1 MLHSSRSQS
10 VQHTVLD
17 FAESAPEQLLRQRV
31 CQGGW
36 QERKQCG
43 LTVDLK
49 ADLGLGMKAELVY
62 CPERD
67 NLWQLQHLMQHV
79 QVDGGVAVPGE
90 PFSLD
95 SRLKTAARGR
105 QGSVRPS
112 PELVCRWYAEAGL
125 RSVVEKTLEHS
136 KLREG
141 QRVQRRHRS
150 VARGTVYVLG
160 LAKNGSNLRHVDL
173 ISKSLQSAGQVKYD
187 GVRVRWHLRTLLQS
201 KSQVQRRLE

>member
-1 MLHSSRSQS
+1 
-10 VQHTVLD
+10 
-17 FAESAPEQLLRQRV
+17 
-31 CQGGW
+31 
-36 QERKQCG
+36 
-43 LTVDLK
+43 
-49 ADLGLGMKAELVY
+49 MKAELFY

-67 NLWQLQHLMQHV
+67 NLWQLQHMMQHV
-79 QVDGGVAVPGE
+79 QVDGGVAVRGE
-90 PFSLD
+90 PFYLD

-105 QGSVRPS
+105 QGSISPS
-112 PELVCRWYAEAGL
+112 PELVCRWYAEVGL

-141 QRVQRRHRS
+141 QHVQRRHRS

-173 ISKSLQSAGQVKYD
+173 VSKSLPNAGQVKYD
-187 GVRVRWHLRTLLQS
+187 GVRVRWHLRVVLQS